1 MINIDKFC
9 ISWLEDL
16 MQLLRILYLELRSIW
31 KLIIKVWRNIGRI
44 LFIVRFLG
52 MGILDLWR
60 IRRLLIILFRLS
72 LGLWAWRVVRKPGHL
87 RWDLQLLMFLLGSM
101 LQMLCWL
108 ACYIVAK
115 LQKVYIW
122 KLLSYN
128 VPWLH

>member
-52 MGILDLWR
+52 MGILGLWR

-108 ACYIVAK
+108 VFYIVAK

-128 VPWLH
+128 VLWLH